1 MIKLKKGLIV
11 SCQSEKGSSFDDVQS
26 IVNFAKEAERG
37 GAVGVRIRDVDNVCE
52 VSKNISIP
60 IVGLTK
66 TNYENG
72 DVWIT
77 PSWNQAKDLVNVGAT
92 YVAMDATGRCRYYDI
107 ELASAGGLV
116 NVIGDIS
123 HVSQAEK
130 AIEKGCCILSTTLS
144 GYTSECNV
152 DMDEPDYKL
161 LEDLVKTYPEIP
173 IMAEGRYWER
183 DQVKRA
189 FDLGAHNVVVGTAI
203 TRPHLI
209 TKRLMEVY
217 DE

>member
-1 MIKLKKGLIV
+1 MDRGLIV
-11 SCQSEKGSSFDDVQS
+11 SCQSEDGSAFNDVHSIQSF
-26 IVNFAKEAERG
+26 ALEAERG
-37 GAVGVRIRDVDNVCE
+37 GAVGLRLRSVKNVLG
-52 VSKNISIP
+52 VSQVCKLP
-60 IVGLTK
+60 IIGLTK
-66 TNYENG
+66 SEYKNG

-77 PSWNQAKDLVNVGAT
+77 PSWNQAKDLVNVGAI
-92 YVAMDATGRCRYYDI
+92 YVAMDATGRGGYYDI

-123 HVSQAEK
+123 HISQAEEALK
-130 AIEKGCCILSTTLS
+130 NGCKILTTALS

-152 DMDEPDYKL
+152 DMNEPDYKL
-161 LEDLVKTYPEIP
+161 LEELVKKYPNTP

-209 TKRLMEVY
+209 TKRLMEAY
-217 DE
+217 NE

>member
-1 MIKLKKGLIV
+1 MNKGLIV
-11 SCQSEKGSSFDDVQS
+11 SCQSEDGSAFNDVHS
-26 IVNFAKEAERG
+26 IQCFALEAERG
-37 GAVGVRIRDVDNVCE
+37 GAVGLRLRSTENVFG
-52 VSKNISIP
+52 VSQVCKLP
-60 IVGLTK
+60 IIGLVK
-66 TNYENG
+66 SNYKNG

-92 YVAMDATGRCRYYDI
+92 YVAMDATGRCGYYDI

-123 HVSQAEK
+123 HISQAEK
-130 AIEKGCCILSTTLS
+130 AIEKGCCMLSTTLS
-144 GYTSECNV
+144 GYASECNV
-152 DMDEPDYKL
+152 DMDKPDYKL
-161 LEDLVKTYPEIP
+161 LEDLVKTYPDIP

-209 TKRLMEVY
+209 TKRLTEACN
-217 DE
+217 EK